1 MDHLLYLEDKRHQ
14 TNHEQAGP
22 KGPIR
27 GAAQTT
33 EGWRSLITPRSMCP
47 CLGDNCRMKDSM
59 HVSQKNSVV
68 YRCEVHNLEVGLLD
82 LRAGL
87 LSGGIGLSR

>member
-1 MDHLLYLEDKRHQ
+1 
-14 TNHEQAGP
+14 
-22 KGPIR
+22 
-27 GAAQTT
+27 
-33 EGWRSLITPRSMCP
+33 
-47 CLGDNCRMKDSM
+47 M